1 MRTVLWEWV
10 KRFCLG
16 LVVLAM
22 ALWVFFAVVPQG
34 RAAFH
39 TALFV
44 LQVLELGVKPQ
55 SWFTKAPV
63 REETE
68 YPLPDGVGQAD
79 IYRVPDGKPRAGV
92 LLFLGANAT
101 GRDDKDV
108 VNLGYALSRAGF
120 VTMFHWSETMGLRHN
135 IDPDEIE
142 NLVWAFQYLTSQE
155 FVDRDRAG
163 MGGFCVG
170 ASFALVAAADPRIN
184 EQVRFVNAFG
194 PYFNGS
200 DLLLQFGSRSRFYDG
215 ERESWE
221 PDQLTRRVLAN
232 ELIDT
237 VDDPRAKEILQL
249 RFLADQDVSMD
260 GLAEIDPQAEKVRQL
275 LEGTSLERTEEIYRE
290 LPGQFRDKMV
300 EISPSSHVGQLK
312 AELLIMHDRNDRLIP
327 AAESRRLAD
336 AMEKRGNLR
345 YTEVQT
351 FDHVRPGSGAACGR
365 WSKKGSNCTGTC
377 TVSFV
382 KPFERCN

>member
-68 YPLPDGVGQAD
+68 YPLPDGAGQAD

-184 EQVRFVNAFG
+184 DQVRFVNAFG
-194 PYFNGS
+194 PYFDGS

-215 ERESWE
+215 EREPWE

-232 ELIDT
+232 ELIDP
-237 VDDPRAKEILQL
+237 VDDARAKEILQL

-260 GLAEIDPQAEKVRQL
+260 GLAELDPQAEKVRQL
-275 LEGTSLERTEEIYRE
+275 LEGASLERTEEIYRE
-290 LPGQFRDKMV
+290 LPDEFRDKMI
-300 EISPSSHVGQLK
+300 EISPSSHVGQLN

-351 FDHVRPGSGAACGR
+351 FDHVRPGSGAGLWAL
-365 WSKKGSNCTGTC
+365 
-377 TVSFV
+377 V
-382 KPFERCN
+382 KEGGKLYRHMYGLVRQAV